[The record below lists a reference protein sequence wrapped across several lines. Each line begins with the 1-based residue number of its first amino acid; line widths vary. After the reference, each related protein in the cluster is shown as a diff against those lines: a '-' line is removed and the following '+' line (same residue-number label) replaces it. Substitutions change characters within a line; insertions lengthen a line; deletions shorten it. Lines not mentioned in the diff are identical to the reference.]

1 MMQTIQPKLL
11 ILPGIYN
18 SDAGHWQTRWEALF
32 PNASRVQQRDWDHPV
47 CTEWVATLE
56 QAIQQ
61 QTQPVILVAH
71 SMGCLTVAHWAAQTK
86 LIIQGALLVS
96 IPDAQ
101 GSNFPTEAQG
111 YEQTPMQ
118 VLPFKSTVVCSTND
132 PYGSKTHMQNCAKA
146 WGSEWVVV
154 GDYGH
159 INASSG
165 LGDWPQ
171 GQALLANLSKN
182 A

>member
-1 MMQTIQPKLL
+1 MNTQLEYL

-56 QAIQQ
+56 QSIQQ
-61 QTQPVILVAH
+61 QTQPVILIAH

-86 LIIQGALLVS
+86 LSIQGALLVS
-96 IPDAQ
+96 VPDPQ
-101 GSNFPTEAQG
+101 GSNFPNDAQG
-111 YEQTPMQ
+111 YDQTPMQ
-118 VLPFKSTVVCSTND
+118 PLPFKSIVVCSTDD
-132 PYGSKTHMQNCAKA
+132 PYGSEATMKNCADA
-146 WGSEWVVV
+146 WGSEFVVI
-154 GDYGH
+154 GNYGH

-165 LGDWPQ
+165 LDDWQQ
-171 GQALLANLSKN
+171 GQALLANLS
-182 A
+182 

>member
-1 MMQTIQPKLL
+1 MNNKLKYL

-32 PNASRVQQRDWDHPV
+32 PNARRVQQRDWYHPV

-56 QAIQQ
+56 QAVQQ
-61 QTQPVILVAH
+61 QTQPVILIAH

-86 LIIQGALLVS
+86 LQIQGALLVS
-96 IPDAQ
+96 VPDPQ
-101 GSNFPTEAQG
+101 GPNFPTDAKG
-111 YEQTPMQ
+111 YGQTPRQ
-118 VLPFKSTVVCSTND
+118 PLPFKSIVVCSTDD
-132 PYGSKTHMQNCAKA
+132 PYGSEANMKTCADA
-146 WGSEWVVV
+146 WGSEFVAI

-165 LGDWPQ
+165 LGDWQQ
-171 GQALLANLSKN
+171 GQALLANLS
-182 A
+182 